1 MQLRVLSADDVARAL
16 PMGLAID
23 GVKEAYAQLSAGHVT
38 LPLRTRI
45 DVIEHQGS
53 TLVMPAYLESSGD
66 MTVKIVSVFPR
77 NIAQGIPT
85 IAAVVIVID
94 AKTGQP
100 RAILEGASL
109 TAIRTG
115 AASGAATDV
124 LARHDASRVAIFG
137 SGAQARTQLTA
148 VCSVRAIRHVRIFSL
163 DPEAAAEMA
172 GEMAG
177 REAIPG
183 DVAVAAS
190 SAEAIADAD
199 IVCTATTSET
209 PVFDGA
215 GLKPGAHINAIGSYT
230 PSMQEVD
237 LTSIKQVL
245 VVVDSREAVL
255 AEAGDLLIPI
265 GRGEITPD
273 IIHAEL
279 GQIINGDRPGRTSQD
294 QITYF
299 KSVGLAVQDAVAA
312 GRALARARAQ
322 GLGQTIEL

>member
-16 PMGLAID
+16 PMSQAIE
-23 GVKEAYAQLSAGHVT
+23 GVKEAYAQLSAGRVT

-45 DVIEHQGS
+45 DVPEYQGAS
-53 TLVMPAYLESSGD
+53 LIMPAYLQSSGN
-66 MTVKIVSVFPR
+66 MAVKIVSVFPR
-77 NIAQGIPT
+77 NVAQGIPT
-85 IAAVVIVID
+85 IAAVVIVVD
-94 AKTGQP
+94 AKTGLP
-100 RAILEGASL
+100 SAILEGASL

-124 LARHDASRVAIFG
+124 LARRDAKRVAIIG
-137 SGAQARTQLTA
+137 SGAQARTQLMA
-148 VCSVRAIRHVRIFSL
+148 VCTVRNIERVLIFSL
-163 DPEAAAEMA
+163 EPEAAEEMA
-172 GEMAG
+172 GELAG
-177 REAIPG
+177 RDSIPS
-183 DVAVAAS
+183 DVSVAAS
-190 SAEAIADAD
+190 PAEAIADAD
-199 IVCTATTSET
+199 IICTATTSET

-215 GLKPGAHINAIGSYT
+215 GLKPGTHINAIGSYT

-237 LTSIKQVL
+237 VTTIKNSL

-255 AEAGDLLIPI
+255 AETGDLLVPI

-279 GQIINGDRPGRTSQD
+279 GEIINGDRPGRTKPE

-312 GRALARARAQ
+312 GLALARAKAQ
-322 GLGQTIEL
+322 GLGQTIDL